1 MFNVQLYIQLHS
13 YQQNNCMYKNIY
25 IIGCKFQVKIFFLIH
40 EIVEQI
46 IMYQN
51 AAILQ
56 KLWLKQKTTYFIHYL
71 RYGFIFKILCYS
83 SGIMYFN
90 TISANQNAAFSLHL
104 TTFHRYEICCTRLT
118 PAKVSDLYPLLNA
131 QNFV

>member
-1 MFNVQLYIQLHS
+1 MYSCTFSYIVT
-13 YQQNNCMYKNIY
+13 NKIIVCTKIY
-25 IIGCKFQVKIFFLIH
+25 TLQAANSKSEFFFLIH